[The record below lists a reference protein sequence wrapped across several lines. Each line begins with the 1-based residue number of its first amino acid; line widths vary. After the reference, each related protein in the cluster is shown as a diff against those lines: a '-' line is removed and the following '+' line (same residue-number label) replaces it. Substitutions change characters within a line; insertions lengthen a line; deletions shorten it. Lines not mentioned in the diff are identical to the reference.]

1 MIDKSGIP
9 AAGFYGRQ
17 LGGNDLKNF
26 NKITREMIDV
36 AKSRARENSIAKAG
50 FKKKYG
56 KFAETIMP
64 TVLAKVKAVTDNVPA
79 VYEKDPRKV
88 TSKEMTE
95 LAKSV
100 SSAALSFNSYIKRS
114 DVVVSTGIT
123 RQIFFSSEGSLIDQ
137 SWCSSGVTIFV
148 LSQNNS
154 GDKPVDLY
162 HHTGNQLGLEALT
175 KAKNSHHKTGEE
187 FARQIAGKRFY
198 WLTLNRLRK

>member
-1 MIDKSGIP
+1 
-9 AAGFYGRQ
+9 
-17 LGGNDLKNF
+17 
-26 NKITREMIDV
+26 
-36 AKSRARENSIAKAG
+36 
-50 FKKKYG
+50 
-56 KFAETIMP
+56 MP

-187 FARQIAGKRFY
+187 FARQIAGEAVLLADAKPAPEINKPVTVVLDPDLIAPVCPRNY
-198 WLTLNRLRK
+198 RSSVGVGPGLKNGNRICRQILVVRGHAK